1 MAYANNENILPTMK
15 ISRFTVLRITEVKLW
30 ASNLKNYWWRRGL
43 WLSSMGRFGWGHEKT
58 SHNLYIVLLD
68 LATSALV

>member
-30 ASNLKNYWWRRGL
+30 ASNLKNY
-43 WLSSMGRFGWGHEKT
+43 
-58 SHNLYIVLLD
+58 
-68 LATSALV
+68 